1 MYVHTFIYDI
11 LGVEEGQEENKGV
24 CHMKLDLIPPFPPGV
39 LVIHTF
45 GLFCE
50 FETFFFSFTTTYWD
64 LSKYFTYCPSLLC
77 PFN

>member
-39 LVIHTF
+39 SVIHTF
-45 GLFCE
+45 GLF
-50 FETFFFSFTTTYWD
+50 
-64 LSKYFTYCPSLLC
+64 
-77 PFN
+77 